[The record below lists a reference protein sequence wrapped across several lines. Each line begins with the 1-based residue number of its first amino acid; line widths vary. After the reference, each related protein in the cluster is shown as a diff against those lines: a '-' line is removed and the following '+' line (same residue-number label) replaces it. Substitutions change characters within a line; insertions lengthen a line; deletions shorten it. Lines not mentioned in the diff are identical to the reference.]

1 MRTFKR
7 GAMALF
13 LVTGLVLSVG
23 SAARAANR
31 VFLSTSLEAS
41 QASYILDF
49 SPATGGIVDK
59 LRLAFPAG
67 MLGSGVELRD
77 LLIDG
82 KVAKQPIVI
91 TLDPADPNA
100 LFVDVRLTAII
111 RSGTPVVLEL
121 MGITNPVAG
130 DYQVGIE
137 LIGKLGNVVEALPP
151 IAFTVDPLG
160 SGSGGTG
167 DITGVTAGTGLTG
180 GGTSGGVTLSVD
192 TSQTQKRV
200 SGTCTTGNAV
210 RVVNQDGTVTC
221 QAVGTGTV
229 TSVAS
234 GTGLTG
240 GPITSTGTLSVAT
253 GGITGSLL
261 ASNSVDSSKI
271 VDGSIGLADVNATQ
285 IQARVSGSCTAGN
298 AIRAIDSAG
307 AVTCETAGGGGGGWT
322 DDGATVRLT
331 TSTDNV
337 GIGTTSPATGVKFH
351 IVSGAGAVS
360 PPRLESSNANG
371 FASGWDFYLG
381 STAKGYVGVP
391 GPTAVPGGGEMLLF
405 GSTST
410 KASIWT
416 NGTRALTVDTSGNVG
431 IGTASP
437 VGRVEVEGP
446 SGPLLHLNHTGST
459 GTSSLWFS
467 QDGTNTAKFS
477 LERSGTF
484 ELEVNPQLGSA
495 LIVTTSTNR
504 AQFGGDVLLSAS
516 KAFLLG
522 SSPPA
527 LGNPVGA
534 CVDANDFN
542 HKLGLCSSSLRYK
555 DNPQNFTGGLD
566 IVNRLR
572 SISFTWK
579 GDNGGADIGLAAE
592 EVAEIEPLLTFR
604 NDKGEIEGVRY
615 NQLSAVFINAFKDQQ
630 AQIEQQRALNEQ
642 QQEELR
648 FHQRE
653 NRELKARLEA
663 LERLVNERAPRTVST
678 SVTR

>member
-13 LVTGLVLSVG
+13 LVTALVLSVG
-23 SAARAANR
+23 GAAQAANR

-67 MLGSGVELRD
+67 TLGSGVELRD

-91 TLDPADPNA
+91 ALDPADPNA

-111 RSGTPVVLEL
+111 RSGTPVILEL

-130 DYQVGIE
+130 DYQVGVE
-137 LIGKLGNVVEALPP
+137 LIGKLGNVVEALAP
-151 IAFTVDPLG
+151 IPFTIDPLG
-160 SGSGGTG
+160 SGSGGAG

-180 GGTSGGVTLSVD
+180 GGTSGSVTLSVD
-192 TSQTQKRV
+192 NTLTQKRV
-200 SGTCTTGNAV
+200 SGSCTTGNAV

-221 QAVGTGTV
+221 QAVGAGTV

-253 GGITGSLL
+253 GGITASLL

-271 VDGSIGLADVNATQ
+271 VDGSIALADVNATQ

-307 AVTCETAGGGGGGWT
+307 AVTCETAGGGGGGFT
-322 DDGATVRLT
+322 DDGTTVRLT
-331 TSTDNV
+331 TSTDSV
-337 GIGTTSPATGVKFH
+337 GLGTTSPASKFH
-351 IVSGAGAVS
+351 IVSGAATVF
-360 PPRLESSNANG
+360 PPRAESPGGNSFTA
-371 FASGWDFYLG
+371 GWDFYHG
-381 STAKGYVGVP
+381 TTGKGYVGVP
-391 GPTAVPGGGEMLLF
+391 GPTANPGGGEMLLF
-405 GSTST
+405 GGAST

-416 NGTRALTVDTSGNVG
+416 DGTRALTVDTSGNVG

-437 VGRVEVEGP
+437 VGRVQVQSP
-446 SGPLLHLNHTGST
+446 SGPLLHLNHTGT
-459 GTSSLWFS
+459 GGDGASLWFS
-467 QDGTNTAKFS
+467 QDGSSTAS
-477 LERSGTF
+477 IYLDPSAATF
-484 ELEVNPQLGSA
+484 NLQANLVGPA
-495 LIVTTSTNR
+495 LIFTTSNNR
-504 AQFGGDVLLSAS
+504 AQFAGDVLLSAS

-555 DNPQNFTGGLD
+555 DNPRNFMGGLD

-579 GDNGGADIGLAAE
+579 GDNGSPDIGLAAE
-592 EVAEIEPLLTFR
+592 EVAEVEPLLTFR
-604 NDKGEIEGVRY
+604 NEKGEIEGVRY

-630 AQIEQQRALNEQ
+630 AQIEQQRVLNEQ

-648 FHQRE
+648 VQQRE
-653 NRELKARLEA
+653 NRELKVRLEA

-678 SVTR
+678 SLTQ